1 MTFLMVLA
9 VTVAACLALRTPLH
23 KWPVA
28 FYVLAVAADVAYV
41 IGVEG
46 LLPRVV
52 MGPLTLLMGKCV
64 LSLALFVVVMY
75 IGVFAKGSKVHQWL
89 KPVRSE
95 LSIIACI
102 LACGHMAVYLGSYA
116 PRLGGT
122 LGVNVVS
129 ALVVALALLVLLL
142 VLGVTSFAFVKRR
155 MRTDSWKRLQ
165 RWAYVFF
172 GLVYVHLMLMLAPA
186 ASQGGEA
193 AVASVVVYTVIFGAY
208 AALRVRPG
216 ARRPACP
223 TRRLPRGFP
232 SLSPRT
238 AQPSCFNWERLSW
251 GWGSADAVGPRP
263 CCWLRPRIPS
273 RVAETCRTG
282 TSSRFG
288 EGQGRGFPA
297 SPSRFGSVRLFSE
310 GTKTRLER
318 SEGAWVAQ
326 EAAWQRLRRVP
337 LWMWYN

>member
-1 MTFLMVLA
+1 
-9 VTVAACLALRTPLH
+9 
-23 KWPVA
+23 
-28 FYVLAVAADVAYV
+28 
-41 IGVEG
+41 
-46 LLPRVV
+46 
-52 MGPLTLLMGKCV
+52 
-64 LSLALFVVVMY
+64 MY

-193 AVASVVVYTVIFGAY
+193 AVTSVAVYTVIFGAY
-208 AALRVRPG
+208 AVLRVRRALVDHRAEASVAAQAPELD
-216 ARRPACP
+216 PEDY
-223 TRRLPRGFP
+223 
-232 SLSPRT
+232 T
-238 AQPSCFNWERLSW
+238 A
-251 GWGSADAVGPRP
+251 
-263 CCWLRPRIPS
+263 
-273 RVAETCRTG
+273 
-282 TSSRFG
+282 
-288 EGQGRGFPA
+288 
-297 SPSRFGSVRLFSE
+297 
-310 GTKTRLER
+310 
-318 SEGAWVAQ
+318 
-326 EAAWQRLRRVP
+326 
-337 LWMWYN
+337 

>member
-1 MTFLMVLA
+1 M
-9 VTVAACLALRTPLH
+9 
-23 KWPVA
+23 A

-142 VLGVTSFAFVKRR
+142 VLGVTSFGFVKKH
-155 MRTDSWKRLQ
+155 MRTEGWKRLQ

-172 GLVYVHLMLMLAPA
+172 GLAYVHLMLMARAGCEPRRRGRCGKRGRVHGDLRCLRRA
-186 ASQGGEA
+186 ARA
-193 AVASVVVYTVIFGAY
+193 
-208 AALRVRPG
+208 PG
-216 ARRPACP
+216 ARRPAC
-223 TRRLPRGFP
+223 RRGGCH
-232 SLSPRT
+232 
-238 AQPSCFNWERLSW
+238 A
-251 GWGSADAVGPRP
+251 GSRA
-263 CCWLRPRIPS
+263 
-273 RVAETCRTG
+273 
-282 TSSRFG
+282 
-288 EGQGRGFPA
+288 
-297 SPSRFGSVRLFSE
+297 
-310 GTKTRLER
+310 
-318 SEGAWVAQ
+318 
-326 EAAWQRLRRVP
+326 
-337 LWMWYN
+337 

>member
-172 GLVYVHLMLMLAPA
+172 GLVYVHLMLM
-186 ASQGGEA
+186 
-193 AVASVVVYTVIFGAY
+193 
-208 AALRVRPG
+208 
-216 ARRPACP
+216 P

>member
-193 AVASVVVYTVIFGAY
+193 AVASVVMYTVIFGAY
-208 AALRVRPG
+208 AGRSSTGV
-216 ARRPACP
+216 P